1 MSPGLRPLTAADLP
15 AAEAIQEAVYLPIYR
30 ESAEILGSR
39 LAIASTCCWGAFDKD
54 DGLMAYILSHPW
66 PAAAPPA
73 IGTALGAPPPG
84 DNWFIHDLAIGE
96 AARGLGLGR
105 ALVRKAASAALAL
118 GLVRGD
124 LIAVQGAGGFWT
136 RMGYADPP
144 DLPAALAAKVAGYG
158 PEARYM
164 TVRLADLTA

>member
-1 MSPGLRPLTAADLP
+1 MNEDLRPLKPVDLAAAVAL
-15 AAEAIQEAVYLPIYR
+15 QNAVYMPLYCEP
-30 ESAEILGSR
+30 AEILGSR
-39 LAIASTCCWGAFDKD
+39 LEIAPTCCWGAFED
-54 DGLMAYILSHPW
+54 DRLLAYILSHPW
-66 PAAAPPA
+66 PAAVPPA
-73 IGTALGAPPPG
+73 IGTTLGAPPPG

-105 ALVRKAASAALAL
+105 ALVRRAADAAVAL

-124 LIAVQGAGGFWT
+124 LIAVQGAGGFWA

-158 PEARYM
+158 PDARYM

>member
-1 MSPGLRPLTAADLP
+1 MKTNLRPLSAADIP
-15 AAEAIQEAVYLPIYR
+15 ACAALQNAAYLPLYR
-30 ESAEILGSR
+30 EPAEILASR
-39 LAIASTCCWGAFDKD
+39 LTVAPTCCWGAFGG
-54 DGLMAYILSHPW
+54 DGGLTAYILSHPW

-105 ALVRKAASAALAL
+105 ALVRMAADAALAL

-124 LIAVQGAGGFWT
+124 LIAVQGAGGFWA

-144 DLPAALAAKVAGYG
+144 HLPAALAAKVAAYG
-158 PEARYM
+158 PDARYM
-164 TVRLADLTA
+164 TVRLGDLKA

>member
-1 MSPGLRPLTAADLP
+1 MTADLRPLKPADL
-15 AAEAIQEAVYLPIYR
+15 AAAAALQDAVYLPLYR
-30 ESAEILGSR
+30 EPAEILVSR
-39 LAIASTCCWGAFDKD
+39 LEIAPTCCWGAFGD
-54 DGLMAYILSHPW
+54 DRLMAYVLSHPW

-84 DNWFIHDLAIGE
+84 DNWFVHDLAIGE

-105 ALVRKAASAALAL
+105 ALVRRAADAALAL

-124 LIAVQGAGGFWT
+124 LIAVQGAGGFWA

-158 PEARYM
+158 PDARYM
-164 TVRLADLTA
+164 TVRLADLKA

>member
-1 MSPGLRPLTAADLP
+1 MSPSLRPLTAADLL
-15 AAEAIQEAVYLPIYR
+15 AAEAIQEAAYLPLYR
-30 ESAEILGSR
+30 EPAEILGSR
-39 LAIASTCCWGAFDKD
+39 LAVAPTCCWGAFDED
-54 DGLMAYILSHPW
+54 DGLTAYILSHPW

-105 ALVRKAASAALAL
+105 ALVRKAADAALAL

-124 LIAVQGAGGFWT
+124 LIAVQGAGGFWA

-158 PEARYM
+158 PDARYM
-164 TVRLADLTA
+164 TARLADLTA